1 VILHIQDRLAHH
13 PVHDTGVCWRRHEL

>member
-13 PVHDTGVCWRRHEL
+13 PVHDTGVCWRGH